1 VLHKRMWILTA
12 LGFVLVLDAVET
24 ARAQTPTTQPYVP
37 VPVPAPEP
45 RPAPYPYRSRY
56 VVYEPAPP
64 GSESLFVDHRFDLSF
79 GAQGFSTRGAGRED
93 TIVFATGAF
102 RYTFATNLS
111 IGFELGIAPGT
122 ADDRHHDRHDR
133 DRHHDNDDG
142 VRAVEELVDLRWH
155 FITTEHLS
163 FFIDGGL
170 GGLQASHEFPTGA
183 RSDHWLA
190 VGGGGMTFRLDDHW
204 YLQAGARYAR
214 LGDWD
219 EHHHHGNRRESDGVQ
234 YYGGFAFV
242 F

>member
-1 VLHKRMWILTA
+1 MVFLF
-12 LGFVLVLDAVET
+12 GAVEK
-24 ARAQTPTTQPYVP
+24 ALAQTPTTQPYIS
-37 VPVPAPEP
+37 VPATAPAP

-56 VVYEPAPP
+56 VVYEP
-64 GSESLFVDHRFDLSF
+64 GSESLFADNRFDLSL
-79 GAQGFSTRGAGRED
+79 GAQGYSTRGAGRED
-93 TIVFATGAF
+93 TIVFITGAF

-122 ADDRHHDRHDR
+122 AGDRRHDR
-133 DRHHDNDDG
+133 RDHHHDDNRDG
-142 VRAVEELVDLRWH
+142 VRAVEELADLRWH

-170 GGLQASHEFPTGA
+170 GGLQASHDFPSGA

-190 VGGGGMTFRLDDHW
+190 VAGGGMTFRLDDHW

-219 EHHHHGNRRESDGVQ
+219 EHHHHGNRRGSDGVQ